1 MARLRGFEE
10 AVAAAH
16 ADGELPGLLHLS
28 MGGEAVAAGTIPLL
42 REEDRVF
49 SGHRAHGHFLAA
61 GSDPRALAAELAG
74 RETGLCRGR
83 GGSMHLMDERAVMAT
98 GVVGGTLSIAVGT
111 SLVLPAGAVAVA
123 FFGDGAV
130 QTGGFHETLNMAALW
145 GAPVLFVCEN
155 NGWVEF
161 SSREEH
167 TPVDAVASYGPLYGI
182 ATRAVDGGD
191 VEAVAGATTEL
202 LEGIRAG
209 DGPGLLECGIVRLRS
224 HYEGDFRAHQAE
236 GDPLH
241 RLEETMAALGADP
254 AELEAARDRELA
266 SARVT
271 LRSAIDEDPPADPAA
286 DASLVFAAR
295 PGSRETPP
303 ARPKGG
309 ENMVQAAR
317 AALAEAMEADPDVVV
332 LGEDVVA
339 GGPFALTRNLEDRF
353 GSDRVRNTPISEAS
367 FMGVGV
373 GLALA
378 GARPFVDVMF
388 DDFVTLASDQLF
400 NHAAKIHFMS
410 GGRRSVPLTV
420 WTIAG
425 AGTRWGAQH
434 SQRLDGWFAQVPG
447 LKLLAPSTPALMR
460 ASVAAALA
468 DPDPVVVLADR
479 ELLYRRDS
487 LPGDDGSPWRP
498 RVVRE
503 GSELTLVASGRCLWL
518 ALEATADLGEAVEV
532 IDLQLAA
539 PLELEPI
546 RESVAKTSRLAIVHD
561 EAACGAIGAQL
572 AATLSETCFWDLDAP
587 PLRISSPATPV
598 PAAATLE
605 DAYMVDGAA
614 IRARVEEVLGR

>member
-16 ADGELPGLLHLS
+16 ADEELPGLLHLS
-28 MGGEAVAAGTIPLL
+28 MGGEAVTAGTIPLL
-42 REEDRVF
+42 GEEDRVF

-83 GGSMHLMDERAVMAT
+83 GGSMHLMDERAVLAT
-98 GVVGGTLSIAVGT
+98 GVVGGSLPVAVGT
-111 SLVLPAGAVAVA
+111 SLVLPAGAVTVV

-167 TPVDAVASYGPLYGI
+167 TPVADVASYGPLYGI
-182 ATRAVDGGD
+182 ATRSVDGGD
-191 VEAVAGATTEL
+191 IEAVAGAATEL

-209 DGPGLLECGIVRLRS
+209 AGPGLLECGIVRLRP
-224 HYEGDFRAHQAE
+224 HYEGDFRAHEAE
-236 GDPLH
+236 GDPLR
-241 RLEETMAALGADP
+241 RLEETLAGLGAEP
-254 AELEAARDRELA
+254 AELEAVRGSALEA
-266 SARVT
+266 ARVT
-271 LRSAIDEDPPADPAA
+271 LRTVIDEDPPADPAA
-286 DASLVFAAR
+286 DGSLVFAAA
-295 PGSRETPP
+295 PGSRPTPP
-303 ARPKGG
+303 GEPKRG

-317 AALAEAMEADPDVVV
+317 AALAEAMEADAGVVV
-332 LGEDVVA
+332 LGEDVAA
-339 GGPFALTRNLEDRF
+339 GGPFALTRNLQERF
-353 GSDRVRNTPISEAS
+353 GAERVRNTPISEAS

-373 GLALA
+373 GLALG

-388 DDFVTLASDQLF
+388 DDFITLASDQLF

-479 ELLYRRDS
+479 ELLYRRDG

-503 GSELTLVASGRCLWL
+503 GTELTLVASGRCLWL
-518 ALEATADLGEAVEV
+518 ALEATADLDDAVEV
-532 IDLQLAA
+532 VDLQLAA
-539 PLELEPI
+539 PLEPGPI

-572 AATLSETCFWDLDAP
+572 AATLCEECFWDLDGP

-605 DAYMVDGAA
+605 DAYMVDAA
-614 IRARVEEVLGR
+614 TIRRRVGEALGR